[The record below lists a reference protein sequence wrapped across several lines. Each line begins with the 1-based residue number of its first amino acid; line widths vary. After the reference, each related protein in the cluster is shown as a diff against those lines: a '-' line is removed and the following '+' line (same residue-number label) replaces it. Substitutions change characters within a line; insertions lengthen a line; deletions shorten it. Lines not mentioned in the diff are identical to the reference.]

1 MMTWAE
7 QDMNDS
13 RRLVVVVAQADAQ
26 RCTVAV
32 CHGLYSTTEPIG
44 AISALTR
51 GSLHATAV
59 AKTAQSSKTRVMG
72 TLERR
77 RCCHA
82 LSPLRAC
89 GSLASGGNR
98 SGMHA
103 CHHITMPT
111 HTLQYIRN
119 SSIELLLGTHAGCS
133 GRPRPYNETLDA

>member
-1 MMTWAE
+1 MTWAE
-7 QDMNDS
+7 QDMSDS

-72 TLERR
+72 RPGEAQVLPCG
-77 RCCHA
+77 CCLSVPVA
-82 LSPLRAC
+82 LVFCR
-89 GSLASGGNR
+89 GGNR
-98 SGMHA
+98 SRMHA
-103 CHHITMPT
+103 GHYHVTMPA
-111 HTLQYIRN
+111 HTYIQYIRN
-119 SSIELLLGTHAGCS
+119 SSTEPLLGTHAGCS
-133 GRPRPYNETLDA
+133 G